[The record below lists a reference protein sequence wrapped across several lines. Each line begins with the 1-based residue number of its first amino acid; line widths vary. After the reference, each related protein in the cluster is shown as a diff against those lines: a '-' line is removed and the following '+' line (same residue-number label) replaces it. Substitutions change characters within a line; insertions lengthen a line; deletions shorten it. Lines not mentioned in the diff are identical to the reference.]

1 MIMTLEGPHSW
12 WPLSWASRRQTSTAR
27 STTEAEMVSLGA
39 GLFLEALPMH
49 ELLETVFGRQVELV
63 CYQDNPAVIQIVA
76 AGYSLKLRHLN
87 KTFRINIGSIYEV
100 FKEND
105 DCLLLYIKTA
115 MQRADPFTKPL
126 PVAKWTEALHQLN
139 VQVLT

>member
-1 MIMTLEGPHSW
+1 
-12 WPLSWASRRQTSTAR
+12 
-27 STTEAEMVSLGA
+27 MVSLGA

-63 CYQDNPAVIQIVA
+63 RYQDNPAVIQIVA

-115 MQRADPFTKPL
+115 M
-126 PVAKWTEALHQLN
+126 
-139 VQVLT
+139 

>member
-1 MIMTLEGPHSW
+1 MIMTVEGPHSW
-12 WPLSWASRRQTSTAR
+12 WPLSWASRRQTSPAR
-27 STTEAEMVSLGA
+27 STTVTDMVSLGA

-49 ELLETVFGRQVELV
+49 VLLETVFGRQVELV

-115 MQRADPFTKPL
+115 M
-126 PVAKWTEALHQLN
+126 
-139 VQVLT
+139 